1 MFGSSGRDGVD
12 TSSPPYLLTALVL
25 LGSMAVSQAIP
36 WAKRAIAGDVPPLLA
51 QLHPSVGPWLPLAI
65 VAVVA
70 ALLILPRSLAWPTW
84 RYLIAAIVMG
94 FAVAVALAVEAH
106 GLSALTAP
114 FRRPLEYFASLPLA
128 DAIGPRAFAARFPDL
143 GSRLSLHAAT
153 HGPNAVLFLWL
164 LWKVTGE
171 SLVGVSLLV
180 ALVGVA
186 GVIPTYLI
194 ARAFGQERAAR
205 LTALLFLC
213 APGVLIYS
221 ATSMDAVFM
230 TVIACALA
238 ALVRFPRSS
247 AWAVAAGVVWA
258 IALSFTFGA
267 FVLGLFALGLGVIA
281 LQERTKAISL
291 VLTRAV
297 LVLCGLVIGCLL
309 LRAALG
315 MNLIADFRAA
325 LRANSHDPSRARPYL
340 YWVFANLP
348 AFLWVAGIAQTA
360 LFVHETRS
368 RWRSKEFGF
377 ETVFIGALVLS
388 SMSGVFL
395 GEVDHIWLFF
405 IPPLT
410 VVAGSGLDR
419 VQRGQGRPTDVVPLR
434 RVLVASL
441 AQATLIQVLLYTY
454 W

>member
-1 MFGSSGRDGVD
+1 VFGSSGRDRVD
-12 TSSPPYLLTALVL
+12 GPSPPYLLTALAL

-84 RYLIAAIVMG
+84 RFLVGAVVMG

-114 FRRPLEYFASLPLA
+114 FRRPLEYFASVPLA
-128 DAIGPRAFAARFPDL
+128 DTLGPRAFAAQFPDL

-153 HGPNAVLFLWL
+153 HGPSAVLFLWL
-164 LWKVTGE
+164 LWKLTGE
-171 SLVGVSLLV
+171 SLLGVSLLV
-180 ALVGVA
+180 ALIGLA

-205 LTALLFLC
+205 LAALLFLC

-230 TVIACALA
+230 TVIAGALA

-247 AWAVAAGVVWA
+247 AWAVAAGILWA

-267 FVLGLFALGLGVIA
+267 LVLGLFALGIGIVA
-281 LQERTKAISL
+281 LRDRTEASAP
-291 VLTRAV
+291 VVTRAV
-297 LVLCGLVIGCLL
+297 LVLAGLVLGCLL

-315 MNLIADFRAA
+315 MNLIAGFRAA
-325 LRANSHDPSRARPYL
+325 VRANNHNPSRARPYL

-368 RWRSKEFGF
+368 RWRTRTFGF
-377 ETVFIGALVLS
+377 ETVFVGTLVLS
-388 SMSGVFL
+388 SLSGVFL

-410 VVAGSGLDR
+410 VVAGSALAR
-419 VQRGQGRPTDVVPLR
+419 ILRSAELQTDVVPLP
-434 RVLVASL
+434 RVLAVSL

>member
-1 MFGSSGRDGVD
+1 VFGTSGRGRVD
-12 TSSPPYLLTALVL
+12 RPSPPYILTALVL

-65 VAVVA
+65 VVVVV
-70 ALLILPRSLAWPTW
+70 ALLILLRSLAWPTW
-84 RYLIAAIVMG
+84 RFLIAAVPMG
-94 FAVAVALAVEAH
+94 FAVAIALAVEAH
-106 GLSALTAP
+106 GASALTAP
-114 FRRPLEYFASLPLA
+114 FRRPLEYFASVPLA
-128 DAIGPRAFAARFPDL
+128 DALGPRAFAAQFPDL
-143 GSRLSLHAAT
+143 GGRLSLHAAT
-153 HGPNAVLFLWL
+153 HGPSAVLFLWL
-164 LWKVTGE
+164 LWRVTGE
-171 SLVGVSLLV
+171 SLLRVSLLV

-194 ARAFGQERAAR
+194 ARAFGQERGAR
-205 LTALLFLC
+205 LAALLFLC

-247 AWAVAAGVVWA
+247 AWAVAAGVLWA

-267 FVLGLFALGLGVIA
+267 FVLALFALGLGIVALRDRKETIA
-281 LQERTKAISL
+281 AF
-291 VLTRAV
+291 LTRAV
-297 LVLCGLVIGCLL
+297 LLLGGLVLGCLL
-309 LRAALG
+309 LRAALR
-315 MNLIADFRAA
+315 MNLIADFGAA
-325 LRANSHDPSRARPYL
+325 SRANSHDPSRARPYL
-340 YWVFANLP
+340 YWVFANVP

-360 LFVHETRS
+360 LFVHETRW
-368 RWRSKEFGF
+368 RWRTRAFGF

-405 IPPLT
+405 IPPLS
-410 VVAGSGLDR
+410 VVAASGLDR
-419 VQRGQGRPTDVVPLR
+419 VLRSEALEADDVPLR
-434 RVLVASL
+434 RVLAGSL
-441 AQATLIQVLLYTY
+441 AQAALIQVLLYTY